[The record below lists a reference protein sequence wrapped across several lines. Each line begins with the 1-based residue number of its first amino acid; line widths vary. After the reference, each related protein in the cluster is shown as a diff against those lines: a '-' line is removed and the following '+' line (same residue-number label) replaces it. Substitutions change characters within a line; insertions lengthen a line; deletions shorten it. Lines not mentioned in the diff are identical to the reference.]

1 METVQI
7 KGVTYPITD
16 QVLDELRNG
25 KDSQIIQLTSRVI
38 IYVFARR
45 CFFPIYLTGSYP
57 PLFRGLHLITL

>member
-25 KDSQIIQLTSRVI
+25 KDSQIIQLTSEDGATNTQIKLGELKRKLPA
-38 IYVFARR
+38 VFV
-45 CFFPIYLTGSYP
+45 
-57 PLFRGLHLITL
+57 